1 MLNNILEVSKKIS
14 KGGRVPIK
22 IVLHKIHKNPTE
34 TNKNGIHWKREYVEK
49 AMPSAEGIP
58 ICAEFIDQDEKDVP
72 LGHGLTGTMVNK
84 DGLEEPVFL
93 NSDTV
98 GVIDSVSIEEVENE
112 NDDSNLFLVGTGYL
126 FIQRYPKFVQWV
138 RDNYAVNGVETS
150 IEIIGF
156 PENDNKIIYEEDEPT
171 QDMRTP
177 MQYVYS
183 GCAVLS
189 VEAADEDAIV
199 LEISQKQ
206 NRKKEEQFMEF
217 NMDEVKSVIS
227 KTITELSS
235 KEEAHAS
242 EIQKLNNQISELNSQ
257 IEAKDSVIAEKD
269 TTISELNASVADMKK
284 LLDEMKEDQET
295 YWAERQIL
303 EQEIAKAKIAEKLAE
318 LDDAMGEFNEVEKE
332 VAKDDIAELQKKIEE
347 CKKKEELCEV
357 TSEINSIKSKIC
369 MAIVEKQKADK
380 KEKAKISEQNSHEE
394 KVNIEDIFAEMCSE
408 TNAEDDDDEDLN
420 IF

>member
-1 MLNNILEVSKKIS
+1 
-14 KGGRVPIK
+14 
-22 IVLHKIHKNPTE
+22 
-34 TNKNGIHWKREYVEK
+34 
-49 AMPSAEGIP
+49 
-58 ICAEFIDQDEKDVP
+58 
-72 LGHGLTGTMVNK
+72 
-84 DGLEEPVFL
+84 
-93 NSDTV
+93 
-98 GVIDSVSIEEVENE
+98 
-112 NDDSNLFLVGTGYL
+112 
-126 FIQRYPKFVQWV
+126 
-138 RDNYAVNGVETS
+138 
-150 IEIIGF
+150 
-156 PENDNKIIYEEDEPT
+156 
-171 QDMRTP
+171 
-177 MQYVYS
+177 
-183 GCAVLS
+183 
-189 VEAADEDAIV
+189 
-199 LEISQKQ
+199 
-206 NRKKEEQFMEF
+206 MEF

>member
-22 IVLHKIHKNPTE
+22 IVLHKIHKNPAE

-49 AMPSAEGIP
+49 AMSSAEGIP

-72 LGHGLTGTMVNK
+72 LGHGLTGTIVNK
-84 DGLEEPVFL
+84 EGLEEPVFL

-98 GVIDSVSIEEVENE
+98 GVIDSVSIEEVENDK
-112 NDDSNLFLVGTGYL
+112 DDSELFLVGTGYL

-138 RDNYAVNGVETS
+138 RDNYAANGVETS
-150 IEIIGF
+150 IEIIGL

-227 KTITELSS
+227 KTITELNE
-235 KEEAHAS
+235 KDDAHAK
-242 EIQKLNNQISELNSQ
+242 ELQELNGQITELNSQ
-257 IEAKDSVIAEKD
+257 LESKDSVIAEKD
-269 TTISELNASVADMKK
+269 SQISELNASVEQLRKAIKGM
-284 LLDEMKEDQET
+284 EEDRET
-295 YWAERQIL
+295 WYRERDIL
-303 EQEIAKAKIAEKLAE
+303 EQELAKAKVAEKLAE
-318 LDDAMGEFNEVEKE
+318 LDDAMGEFNEAEKE

-369 MAIVEKQKADK
+369 MAIVEKQKADE
-380 KEKAKISEQNSHEE
+380 KEKSKISEQNSHEE

>member
-84 DGLEEPVFL
+84 DGHEEPVFL

-269 TTISELNASVADMKK
+269 ATISELNASVADMKK